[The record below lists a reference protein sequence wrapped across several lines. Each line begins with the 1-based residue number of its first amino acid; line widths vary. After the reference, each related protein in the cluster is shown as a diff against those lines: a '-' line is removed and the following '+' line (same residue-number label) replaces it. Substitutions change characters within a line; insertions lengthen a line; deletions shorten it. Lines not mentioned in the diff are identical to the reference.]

1 MQTVKPRDEYKDDWE
16 ISQVYRKALR
26 AECEKRGHVFVDPV
40 PEHERIDDDSST
52 QEERQK
58 SMRKYEPSPAN
69 IRNSYVTEQQ
79 SNTSDAKTARED
91 FKDDGVYTTIGFLK
105 SYRE

>member
-1 MQTVKPRDEYKDDWE
+1 MNTSIYPPGCNKEHIASQTMYRKLNTPKKVSKNVQTVKPRDEYKDDWE

-52 QEERQK
+52 QEER
-58 SMRKYEPSPAN
+58 
-69 IRNSYVTEQQ
+69 
-79 SNTSDAKTARED
+79 
-91 FKDDGVYTTIGFLK
+91 
-105 SYRE
+105 

>member
-1 MQTVKPRDEYKDDWE
+1 MKPRDDYKEDWE
-16 ISQVYRKALR
+16 VSLVYRRALR

-58 SMRKYEPSPAN
+58 SMRKYEPSPTN
-69 IRNSYVTEQQ
+69 VRSSYVTEQQ
-79 SNTSDAKTARED
+79 SNTETDRKSGRED
-91 FKDDGVYTTIGFLK
+91 FKNDGVYTTIGFLK